1 MTNHA
6 TAACREPYTSAVLD
20 THLDGV
26 GGRHVA
32 GTRAARPCV
41 AGGLGPEDQDWSNRL
56 RRAQDGA
63 ALNAIGA
70 ATKVIYP
77 SAGYHTEDAAEG
89 TKIGRPD
96 ITIVAL
102 ADLFE
107 DRLLGCEK
115 ELAKVGIDVAA
126 NRCFVGFDAYE
137 KLLADPEVNYVIQ
150 ATPPHFRPMHLLAAI
165 KAGKHVFIEKPAAV
179 DAPGVRMVM
188 EAGKLAEAN
197 GLGIA
202 AGTQRRH
209 LRSYQETIQRLRDGA
224 IGDIIYGKCY
234 WNGGQIWVVDREP
247 TMSDMEWQ
255 LRNWNYFTWLSGDH
269 IVEQHVHNLDI
280 MNWVLGT
287 HPVRAV
293 SGLGGRQVRSRRT
306 ARQYLRPFC
315 GRVRVSKRCVDV
327 QSGPAD

>member
-1 MTNHA
+1 
-6 TAACREPYTSAVLD
+6 
-20 THLDGV
+20 
-26 GGRHVA
+26 
-32 GTRAARPCV
+32 
-41 AGGLGPEDQDWSNRL
+41 
-56 RRAQDGA
+56 
-63 ALNAIGA
+63 LNAIGA

-89 TKIGRPD
+89 AKIGRPD

-107 DRLLGCEK
+107 DRLLGCK
-115 ELAKVGIDVAA
+115 RELAAVGIDVAA

-224 IGDIIYGKCY
+224 IGLT
-234 WNGGQIWVVDREP
+234 NSDRIP
-247 TMSDMEWQ
+247 CRRLPCRDCI
-255 LRNWNYFTWLSGDH
+255 G
-269 IVEQHVHNLDI
+269 
-280 MNWVLGT
+280 
-287 HPVRAV
+287 
-293 SGLGGRQVRSRRT
+293 SREHRT
-306 ARQYLRPFC
+306 AAQASRSSIC
-315 GRVRVSKRCVDV
+315 TSDNSKSRLSACR
-327 QSGPAD
+327 